1 MYELLVATRYL
12 FKPRLT
18 PGIVAGLV
26 LSLSETAAG
35 ALLFFL
41 PQHSHL
47 GHLVALVPV
56 TLVTVWTLMFARKS
70 SRWAPLRTASA
81 TLWLLHALLAAGTA
95 AAMVWQPA
103 LGLTVLLPAVVT
115 VALAM
120 KPRNR
125 RTSRYALLLGAATGI
140 TLTTLLLTALA
151 LKLRGSP
158 VSYSGGLLIGSSSL
172 LFLVFLL
179 LCFFSAFTTISV
191 TGVVLGAAS
200 LVMVRSVTR
209 GFAQEFQDKVL
220 GFNAHVLVMKNYYGF
235 NEYPEVAKMIR
246 RLPHVTGAAPFT
258 IAEMLI
264 TAGRRHTT
272 VLMKGVDP
280 PRVGEVLDLNKYVQV
295 SGPKE
300 LSHVIDAMAKNL
312 DKGLVLAGHP
322 GSCQRFDEDG
332 DPIPGVARHCPLP
345 GIMIGK
351 GLARKLGVRVG
362 DVVRLIS
369 PTAELQAY
377 RDEQASADAPLA
389 RDFRVVATFYCGFEE
404 YDDRL
409 VFVHL
414 RAARHFVNP
423 EADQDDDNAV
433 LGIEIKLDDIYA
445 AGAVAKAIQAKLPE
459 GDYRVI
465 TWYELNRPL
474 FEALQSQ
481 KRMMTLFVSIT
492 VLVAVFGI
500 LAALTM
506 MVLNKTREVAILKAM
521 GATKGGVSRIF
532 QFAGVMV
539 GMAGV
544 AGGTLL
550 GILNCRVLSA
560 VHFPLDPK
568 VYLISRLPVL
578 VDWSEVGLIV
588 GAGLV
593 LCFLST
599 LYPAH
604 KAASHNPVQGLRY
617 E

>member
-18 PGIVAGLV
+18 PGIVTGLL
-26 LSLSETAAG
+26 LSLTEVTAG
-35 ALLFFL
+35 ALLFTL
-41 PQHSHL
+41 PTHSPL
-47 GHLVALVPV
+47 ASLLALAPV
-56 TLVTVWTLMFARKS
+56 TLVTSLVWLVGTHRPQWSTAR
-70 SRWAPLRTASA
+70 RASLV
-81 TLWLLHALLAAGTA
+81 LWTIHALLAAGTRGGA
-95 AAMVWQPA
+95 LWYPA
-103 LGLTVLLPAVVT
+103 LSLTVLLPALATLVL
-115 VALAM
+115 ALV
-120 KPRNR
+120 PRDR
-125 RTSRYALLLGAATGI
+125 RGDRHPLLLGTAAGI
-140 TLTTLLLTALA
+140 TLTTLILTALA
-151 LKLRGSP
+151 IKLRGSP
-158 VSYSGGLLIGSSSL
+158 VSYAGGLLMGAGSL
-172 LFLVFLL
+172 VFLVFLL

-235 NEYPEVAKMIR
+235 NEYPEVAKMVR
-246 RLPHVTGAAPFT
+246 TLPHVTGAAPFT

-264 TAGRRHTT
+264 TAGKKHTT

-280 PRVGEVLDLNKYVQV
+280 PRVGEVLDLNRYVQV
-295 SGPKE
+295 SGPKA
-300 LSHVIDAMAKNL
+300 LARAIDAMSDNL
-312 DKGLVLAGHP
+312 DKGLVLAGRP

-332 DPIPGVARHCPLP
+332 DPVPGATNHCALP
-345 GIMIGK
+345 GILIGK
-351 GLARKLGVRVG
+351 GLARKLGVGPG

-377 RDEQASADAPLA
+377 RDDQPAADVPLA

-445 AGAVAKAIQAKLPE
+445 AGTVADSIRKRLPP
-459 GDYRVI
+459 GDYRVV

-506 MVLNKTREVAILKAM
+506 MVLNKTREIAILKAM

-532 QFAGVMV
+532 QLAGVMV

-544 AGGTLL
+544 LGGTLL
-550 GILNCRVLSA
+550 GLLNCRVLSA

-578 VDWSEVGLIV
+578 VSWSEVGLIV
-588 GAGLV
+588 LSGLV

-599 LYPAH
+599 LYPAYR
-604 KAASHNPVQGLRY
+604 AARHDPVQGLRY